1 MEAGAHPLPRGAS
14 AAAEVERATVA
25 ALVRNYLIA
34 STAFF
39 FVAGLLGMAMRQSQA
54 GVVRIDSNLFY
65 AIMTAHGLGAF
76 VAWAG
81 FAVMGLGLWV
91 LAECDFPMRPVG
103 LLFARATFWFMVTGT
118 LAIVVSTLALGFA
131 ASWVFLY
138 PLPFHGAHEWGD
150 NATALFSLGVL
161 LAGLAIISW
170 CLAILHTV
178 VGPGNPGQRPGVLN
192 RLGVAMGFGYLWPDR
207 FPTTGRELPYPVLPL
222 TVIGLDMIVA
232 TLPLAALLV
241 EMVIQAYAP
250 GVHVDP
256 LLAKNV
262 LWFFGHPVVYLLL
275 FPAVSVYYLLIPRYA
290 RRPLVAGKLISLAW
304 LLAVIV
310 NVIIWAHHIYLDY
323 PDATI
328 QSTLNTAMEP
338 LTYSITLVSALSL
351 YSLAATMYR
360 SNFEWTPAS
369 RFLIAGLFGW
379 LTAGLSGV
387 VNATISLDVAIH
399 NTLWIVGHFH
409 QMALLN
415 IGVVIFGAIYAFLPE
430 ISGREWYSE
439 RLGNLHVGLT
449 LIGGYGMV
457 IPWLAQGLTGAPRR
471 FAVLPDGYAAWTD
484 ISLPFVVLLAVGQV
498 VFAWNLLQTLRG
510 RRRALDATPA
520 RDDRS
525 RLAWAA
531 SGVTM
536 LVMVPVFILGVA
548 RLQDNENAKAAKPA
562 TRAGTPTAAPGKAIF
577 ASTCGSCH
585 TLKAAGTSGAVGP
598 NLDQLKPDPAR
609 VAAAIARGG
618 TGSGAM
624 PPGLLSGADAKQ
636 VADYVASVAGK

>member
-1 MEAGAHPLPRGAS
+1 MEAGAHPIRGAAS
-14 AAAEVERATVA
+14 AAEVDRATVA
-25 ALVRNYLIA
+25 TLVRDYLIA

-39 FVAGLLGMAMRQSQA
+39 FMAGLLGMAMRQSQA

-81 FAVMGLGLWV
+81 FAVMGLALWV

-103 LLFARATFWFMVTGT
+103 LLLARATFWFMVAGT
-118 LAIVVSTLALGFA
+118 LAIVVSTVALGFA

-138 PLPFHGAHEWGD
+138 PLPFHAAKQWGD
-150 NATALFSLGVL
+150 DATALFSLGVL
-161 LAGLAIISW
+161 FAGLAIIAW

-178 VGPGNPGQRPGVLN
+178 VGPGNSSERPGVLN
-192 RLGVAMGFGYLWPDR
+192 RLGVGMGFGYLWPDR
-207 FPTTGRELPYPVLPL
+207 FPMGERKLPYPVLPL
-222 TVIGLDMIVA
+222 TVIAVDMIVA

-241 EMVIQAYAP
+241 EMVVQAYAP

-275 FPAVSVYYLLIPRYA
+275 FPAVAVYYLLIPRYA
-290 RRPLVAGKLISLAW
+290 GRPLVAGKLIALAW
-304 LLAVIV
+304 LGAVIV
-310 NVIIWAHHIYLDY
+310 NVIIWAHHIYLDW
-323 PDATI
+323 PEDTI
-328 QSTLNTAMEP
+328 QGALNTAMQP
-338 LTYSITLVSALSL
+338 LTFSITLVSALSL

-360 SNFEWTPAS
+360 SNFQWTPAS

-387 VNATISLDVAIH
+387 VNATISLDVAVH

-415 IGVVIFGAIYAFLPE
+415 IGVVIFGAVYAFLPQ
-430 ISGREWYSE
+430 IAGREWYSE
-439 RLGNLHVGLT
+439 RLGNLHVALT

-457 IPWLAQGLTGAPRR
+457 IPWLAEGLTGAPRR
-471 FAVLPDGYAAWTD
+471 FAVLPDGYAGWTTV
-484 ISLPFVVLLAVGQV
+484 SLPFIALLAIGQL
-498 VFAWNLLQTLRG
+498 VFGWNLLQTLRG
-510 RRRALDATPA
+510 RRRALDAVPA

-531 SGVTM
+531 GGATM
-536 LVMVPVFILGVA
+536 LVMLPVFILGVV
-548 RLQDNENAKAAKPA
+548 RLQDNENAKAARSASAGKPA
-562 TRAGTPTAAPGKAIF
+562 AAPPGRALF

-585 TLKAAGTSGAVGP
+585 ALKAAGTSGSVGP
-598 NLDQLKPDPAR
+598 NLDQLKPDAAG
-609 VAAAIARGG
+609 VTAAIAKGG
-618 TGSGAM
+618 TGSGRM

-636 VADYVASVAGK
+636 VADYVAGVAGR